1 MKICQNLKSGK
12 YFINIQEV
20 DWNRIKAITPLN
32 QIKILERRLFADEIN
47 GSENHF
53 LHHSLISEEQLKAYK
68 DYKRFHRDQKQGFIA
83 KNSSAH
89 PAPVSSIKPRN
100 VNHRQRK
107 VRLTMK
113 TIEIDD
119 QVYTLLQDNANPF
132 EETTPNQVLR
142 RLLGLNKPPT
152 TSELTVNPKVRQSGK
167 ISPKADLKVLVENG
181 ILQEGQ
187 SLFLNYKGQNFSKN
201 FEAKVCKGRLLY
213 EGQSYTMSGLV
224 KEILEKEDAGIPSQA
239 YRGPEYWYTSKGGS
253 IRELWARYLKKGAH
267 NA

>member
-1 MKICQNLKSGK
+1 MNICKNLKSGK
-12 YFINIQEV
+12 YFIYIQEV
-20 DWNRIKAITPLN
+20 DWNQIKAITPLN
-32 QIKILERRLFADEIN
+32 QIKILERSLFADEIN
-47 GSENHF
+47 GSDDHF
-53 LHHSLISEEQLKAYK
+53 LHHSLISEEQLKVYK
-68 DYKRFHRDQKQGFIA
+68 DYERFHRDQKQEFIA
-83 KNSSAH
+83 KNSSLQ
-89 PAPVSSIKPRN
+89 PAPASSIKPRN

-107 VRLTMK
+107 AQLTMK

-119 QVYTLLQDNANPF
+119 QVYTLLQDSAKPF

-152 TSELTVNPKVRQSGK
+152 TSELTVKTKVRQAGK
-167 ISPKADLKVLVENG
+167 IRPKADLRVLVENG

-187 SLFLNYKGQNFSKN
+187 GLFLNYKGRGFSKN
-201 FEAKVCKGRLLY
+201 YEAKVWKGRLLY

-253 IRELWARYLKKGAH
+253 IRDLWAQYLKKGAH